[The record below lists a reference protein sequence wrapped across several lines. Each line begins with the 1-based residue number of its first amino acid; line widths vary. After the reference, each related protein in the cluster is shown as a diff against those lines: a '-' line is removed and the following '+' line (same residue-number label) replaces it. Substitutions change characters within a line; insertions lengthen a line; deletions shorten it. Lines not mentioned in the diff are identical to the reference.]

1 MLAETESDGNAME
14 LLGVGLGVIVAFVW
28 GSADIL
34 ATLAA
39 RRLRTFKTTFVSQS
53 TGLLALVTFGI
64 LAFWL
69 WHLPF
74 TLTALGLSALIGI
87 FTGLCAAL
95 GYFAFYRALEI
106 GPVAIVSPLTATS
119 STFTL
124 ILSIII
130 LQEQL
135 TLGRIGFVSIVIFG
149 IVLASTSL
157 AELRTLLAKPGY
169 SLWSPGVRWAIVA
182 TLAFGAMDFGI
193 GASASLTGWFLPVLW
208 TRVFS
213 IVFLTLISYWKRHQR
228 DTRELKRAYAELPM
242 RAPAPGQAPGTVPT
256 EMTKIERTLSL
267 SLPSLDEIGHV
278 RKPFSKI
285 GLGVL
290 LAVTAGIVEN
300 AAVLTFS
307 LDTRI
312 TTTGISSVI
321 TSSYALVV
329 MVFGMIAYHERLAK
343 NQLFGIGMFMVGLF
357 LLAL

>member
-1 MLAETESDGNAME
+1 MQLF
-14 LLGVGLGVIVAFVW
+14 GVGLGAVVALVW
-28 GSADIL
+28 RSADIL
-34 ATLAA
+34 ATHAT

-53 TGLLALVTFGI
+53 TGLLALLTFGI
-64 LAFWL
+64 LAFYL

-74 TLTALGLSALIGI
+74 TLTALALSALIGI
-87 FTGLCAAL
+87 FTGLFAAL

-124 ILSIII
+124 ILSTIV

-135 TLGRIGFVSIVIFG
+135 TLGRIGFVSIVILG
-149 IVLASTSL
+149 IILASTSL
-157 AELRTLLAKPGY
+157 VEIRKLLAKPGY

-193 GASASLTGWFLPVLW
+193 GASASLSGWFLPVLW

-213 IVFLTLISYWKRHQR
+213 ILFLTLISYWKRRRR
-228 DTRELKRAYAELPM
+228 DAIELK
-242 RAPAPGQAPGTVPT
+242 PASPVGTVPCACPALKAPT
-256 EMTKIERTLSL
+256 SALVAEIASPIEKTLSL
-267 SLPSLDEIGHV
+267 SLPSLVEIGHL
-278 RKPFSKI
+278 RNPFSKI

-290 LAVTAGIVEN
+290 LAVLARIVEN

-329 MVFGMIAYHERLAK
+329 IVFGMIAYHERLAK
-343 NQLFGIGMFMVGLF
+343 NQIFGIGLFMVGLF

>member
-1 MLAETESDGNAME
+1 MIAL
-14 LLGVGLGVIVAFVW
+14 VW

-39 RRLRTFKTTFVSQS
+39 RRLKTFKTTFVSQS
-53 TGLLALVTFGI
+53 TGLLALLAFGI
-64 LAFWL
+64 LAFCFC
-69 WHLPF
+69 HLPF
-74 TLTALGLSALIGI
+74 TMRAIALSALIGI

-106 GPVAIVSPLTATS
+106 GPVAIVSPLTAS
-119 STFTL
+119 SSVFTL
-124 ILSIII
+124 ILSTII
-130 LQEQL
+130 LQEHL
-135 TLGRIGFVSIVIFG
+135 TPDRVGFVSIVILG
-149 IVLASTSL
+149 IVLASTSVT
-157 AELRTLLAKPGY
+157 ELRALLAKPGY
-169 SLWSPGVRWAIVA
+169 LLWSPGVRWAIVA

-193 GASASLTGWFLPVLW
+193 GASASLSGWFLPVLW

-213 IVFLTLISYWKRHQR
+213 ILFLTLISFWKRHQR
-228 DTRELKRAYAELPM
+228 GAAELPL
-242 RAPAPGQAPGTVPT
+242 RASTGALVA
-256 EMTKIERTLSL
+256 EIASKIERTLSL
-267 SLPSLDEIGHV
+267 SLPSLDEISHI

-285 GLGVL
+285 GFGVL
-290 LAVTAGIVEN
+290 LAISAGIVEN

-312 TTTGISSVI
+312 TTTGITSVI

-343 NQLFGIGMFMVGLF
+343 NQLFGIGMFVVGLF